1 MKLALRPRAVLP
13 DDHPLA
19 KFNPVQYE
27 VLGLPPNLEVWIGGL
42 DHRMKTGRWR
52 ILRIFV
58 QDNGAGM
65 KDVWTGDYDSP
76 EAALAALEAE
86 LGSE

>member
-1 MKLALRPRAVLP
+1 
-13 DDHPLA
+13 
-19 KFNPVQYE
+19 
-27 VLGLPPNLEVWIGGL
+27 
-42 DHRMKTGRWR
+42 MKTGRWR

-58 QDNGAGM
+58 QDNGAGV